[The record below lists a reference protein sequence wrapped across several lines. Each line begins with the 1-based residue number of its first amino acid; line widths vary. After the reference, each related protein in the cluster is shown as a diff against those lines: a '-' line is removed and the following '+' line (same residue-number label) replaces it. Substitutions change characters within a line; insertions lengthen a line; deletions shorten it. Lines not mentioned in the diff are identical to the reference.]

1 MCGIAGVINY
11 YEKRSVSKRLLQ
23 NMVSKLEHRG
33 PDDVGYYLKGPAGLG
48 MRRLSVIDVE
58 TGNQPL
64 SNENNTVWVVFN
76 GEIYN
81 YKELRQELE
90 KNGHT
95 FKTNADTEVLVHL
108 YEDMGRELVT
118 RLNGMFSF
126 ALWDTKSRILL
137 LARDRVGIK
146 PLYYHIGRDRL
157 VFGSELKALLQDKS
171 VPRDLNFQA
180 VHSYLSLLYVPSPMT
195 IFEGVK
201 KLPPAHVLEYIDG
214 EVAIYRYWS
223 VPYQPVD
230 AEETD
235 LHPRQFNANTV
246 KYYAGEVRER
256 LKESVRRRMISD
268 VPLGA
273 FLSGG
278 IDSSAIV
285 ALMTETANT
294 QVKTFSIGFR
304 NAGYYDEREHAR
316 KIVNMFNTK
325 HHEDEV
331 EPNALE
337 MLPLLVKH
345 FDEPFADSSAIPTY
359 LVSKLARQHVTVC
372 LSGTGGD
379 ELFAGYRRYLLEELL
394 NRYHKSPK
402 IFKWFV
408 NTFAG
413 GLPVSRKSAMKEY
426 FLLLKRFL
434 ARQEQSPMLRYIG
447 LMTCF
452 SEEAKEQLYT
462 DALPPNLA
470 PAHDIMSRH
479 YNTAGNFDDLT
490 RTLMADFHTYLP
502 GDLLVKEDRMT
513 MAASLEGR
521 VPFLDHEFIEFVAA
535 MPSTFKTNKLTT
547 KYILKEAM
555 RGVLP
560 KNIIDRRKHGFG
572 VPIAEWFKADIKS
585 YAEDVFHDSRTRE
598 RGLFKNDF
606 MVSLLAEHQEGLQDY
621 SGQLWALLMFELWCR
636 EYLDKK

>member
-11 YEKRSVSKRLLQ
+11 YEKRNVSKRLLQ
-23 NMVSKLEHRG
+23 NMVSTLEHRG
-33 PDDVGYYLKGPAGLG
+33 PDDAGYYLKGPAGLG

-58 TGNQPL
+58 HGSQPI

-81 YKELRQELE
+81 YKELRHDLE
-90 KNGHT
+90 QRKHT
-95 FKTNADTEVLVHL
+95 FKTQADTEVLVHL
-108 YEDMGRELVT
+108 YEEMGREMVT
-118 RLNGMFSF
+118 KLNGMFAF
-126 ALWDTKSRILL
+126 ALWDTQNRTLL

-146 PLYYHIGRDRL
+146 PLYYYIGRDQL
-157 VFGSELKALLQDKS
+157 IFGSELKALLKDRN
-171 VPRDLNFQA
+171 VPRDLNMQA

-201 KLPPAHVLEYIDG
+201 KLPPAHVLQYIDG
-214 EVAIYRYWS
+214 EVALYRYWS
-223 VPYQPVD
+223 PPYQPQD

-235 LHPRQFNANTV
+235 LHPRHVDAHTI

-256 LKESVRRRMISD
+256 LKESVRKRLISD

-294 QVKTFSIGFR
+294 QVKTFSIGF
-304 NAGYYDEREHAR
+304 GGGDYYDEREYAR
-316 KIVNMFNTK
+316 KIVNQFNTR

-331 EPNALE
+331 TPDALE

-359 LVSKLARQHVTVC
+359 LVSRLARQHVTVC

-379 ELFAGYRRYLLEELL
+379 ELFAGYRRYLLEDLL
-394 NRYHKSPK
+394 TRYHKSPRL
-402 IFKWFV
+402 FKWFATRV
-408 NTFAG
+408 AG
-413 GLPVSRKSAMKEY
+413 LLPVSRKSAMKEY

-434 ARQEQSPMLRYIG
+434 AREEPTPLLRYIAM
-447 LMTCF
+447 MTCF
-452 SEEAKEQLYT
+452 SEDAKDQLYSQT
-462 DALPPNLA
+462 MPAGLM
-470 PAHDIMSRH
+470 PAHEKISRH
-479 YNTAGNFDDLT
+479 YNIAGNFDGLT
-490 RTLMADFHTYLP
+490 RTLLADFHTYLP
-502 GDLLVKEDRMT
+502 DDLLVKEDRMT

-535 MPSTFKTNKLTT
+535 MPSTFKTHKLTT

-555 RGVLP
+555 RGLLP
-560 KNIIDRRKHGFG
+560 NGIIDRRKHGFG
-572 VPIAEWFKADIKS
+572 VPIAEWFKHDIKP
-585 YAEDVFHDSRTRE
+585 YAEEVFRDSRTQQ
-598 RGLFKNDF
+598 RGLFETDA
-606 MVSLLAEHQEGLQDY
+606 MLSLLKEHQKGLHDY

-636 EYLDKK
+636 EYLDRK

>member
-1 MCGIAGVINY
+1 
-11 YEKRSVSKRLLQ
+11 
-23 NMVSKLEHRG
+23 
-33 PDDVGYYLKGPAGLG
+33 
-48 MRRLSVIDVE
+48 
-58 TGNQPL
+58 
-64 SNENNTVWVVFN
+64 
-76 GEIYN
+76 
-81 YKELRQELE
+81 
-90 KNGHT
+90 
-95 FKTNADTEVLVHL
+95 
-108 YEDMGRELVT
+108 MGREMLT
-118 RLNGMFSF
+118 KLNGMFAF
-126 ALWDTKSRILL
+126 ALWDTKRRILL

-171 VPRDLNFQA
+171 IPRDLNFQA
-180 VHSYLSLLYVPSPMT
+180 VHSYLSLLYVPFPLT
-195 IFEGVK
+195 IFQGIR

-214 EVAIYRYWS
+214 EVALYKYWS
-223 VPYQPVD
+223 APYQAAD

-235 LHPRQFNANTV
+235 THPYHFDHHTV

-256 LKESVRRRMISD
+256 LKESVRKRMISD

-285 ALMTETANT
+285 ALMTQTSNT

-316 KIVNMFNTK
+316 KIVNLFNTK

-331 EPNALE
+331 EPDALD
-337 MLPLLVKH
+337 MLSLLVKH

-359 LVSKLARQHVTVC
+359 YVSKLARQHVTVC

-379 ELFAGYRRYLLEELL
+379 ELFAGYRRYLLEDLL
-394 NRYHKSPK
+394 RRYHKSPR

-408 NTFAG
+408 NKFAG
-413 GLPVSRKSAMKEY
+413 GLPVSRTSALKEY

-434 ARQEQSPMLRYIG
+434 ARQEQSPMLRHIAM
-447 LMTCF
+447 MTCF
-452 SEEAKEQLYT
+452 TEEAKEQLYT
-462 DALPPNLA
+462 DAVPSNLT
-470 PAHDIMSRH
+470 PARDIISRY
-479 YNTAGNFDDLT
+479 YNRNEHFDDLN
-490 RTLMADFHTYLP
+490 RTLWADFHTYLP
-502 GDLLVKEDRMT
+502 DDLLVKEDRMT
-513 MAASLEGR
+513 MAVSLEGR

-535 MPSTFKTNKLTT
+535 MPSAFKVHKMTT

-560 KNIIDRRKHGFG
+560 KSIIERRKHGFA
-572 VPIAEWFKADIKS
+572 VPIAEWFKRDIKT
-585 YAEDVFHDSRTRE
+585 YAEDVFHDPRTKE
-598 RGLFKNDF
+598 RGLFKPDF
-606 MVSLLAEHQEGLQDY
+606 MVSLLEEHQLGLQDY
-621 SGQLWALLMFELWCR
+621 SGHLWALLMFELWCR